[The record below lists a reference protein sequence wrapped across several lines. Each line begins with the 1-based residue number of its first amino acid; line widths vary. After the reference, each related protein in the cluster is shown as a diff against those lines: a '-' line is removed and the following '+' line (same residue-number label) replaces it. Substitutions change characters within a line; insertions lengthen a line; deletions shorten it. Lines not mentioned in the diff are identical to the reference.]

1 VSKKQSAL
9 KKNQPTNRVLLLGI
23 LTLLLVGG
31 IFTISQTV
39 LVKKT
44 RVKTAEKV
52 ERPANDVIPNPLDI
66 SNNLIPSKS
75 IEGWIELSG
84 SVFSLSF
91 PTDWILDSAA
101 EDLDSY
107 FGQQIRLT
115 SPSRN
120 TQLVISPGTGWD
132 VPVNSPEGDKIA
144 IQIGNKKGL
153 VKLKR
158 YNEPQWHYLSI

>member
-1 VSKKQSAL
+1 MSKKQSAL

-107 FGQQIRLT
+107 
-115 SPSRN
+115 
-120 TQLVISPGTGWD
+120 
-132 VPVNSPEGDKIA
+132 
-144 IQIGNKKGL
+144 IG
-153 VKLKR
+153 
-158 YNEPQWHYLSI
+158 